1 MAHGVPYGYV
11 YSATAATCAT
21 LWHHMPE
28 HKASVVRYLMKNV
41 YFLLGLYDKE
51 FYKKSEAYS
60 TAPQCNVAI
69 LFCFVSVL
77 AIFNHGAPLS
87 CIYFN
92 PSLVTLVSLFVSHLI
107 YSTYHV
113 CCILAASELTYVIAT
128 ILAIKH

>member
-60 TAPQCNVAI
+60 STVRPHSVMW
-69 LFCFVSVL
+69 LYYYVFVSVL

-92 PSLVTLVSLFVSHLI
+92 PPLVTLVSLFVSHLI
-107 YSTYHV
+107 YSTYRV
-113 CCILAASELTYVIAT
+113 LYSSRL
-128 ILAIKH
+128 